1 MSLDW
6 VSQHRAQLVRAGVLR
21 QVLRV
26 ELIEQAIAEAA
37 IPLPPAE
44 QLQPLLQRF
53 WQQQQLP
60 PPMRQSWLVQCN
72 LTEADLALMVSRPL
86 RWTAWCRQRWGSKT
100 EALFL
105 KHKNQLDVATASIL
119 RLDDEGLAR
128 ELYLQLLEGESSFAE
143 LGRQF
148 CSEHPNRQ
156 SGQWGPKP
164 LSELPPALAE
174 LIRTTPLGQLREPQR
189 LGPGD
194 WVVLRLEAFSASRV
208 DDPATS
214 ERLLPLEGDA
224 WLAERIETWL
234 KECVESSSRTG
245 HA

>member
-6 VSQHRAQLVRAGVLR
+6 VSQHRAQLVRSGVLR

-26 ELIEQAIAEAA
+26 ELIEQAITEAG
-37 IPLPPAE
+37 ILLPPPE
-44 QLQPLLQRF
+44 QLEPLLQRF

-60 PPMRQSWLVQCN
+60 PPKRQSWLVQRD

-86 RWTAWCRQRWGSKT
+86 RWTAWCRQQWGSKIET
-100 EALFL
+100 LFL

-119 RLDDEGLAR
+119 RLDDQDLAR
-128 ELYLQLLEGESSFAE
+128 ELYLQLAEGESSFAE

-148 CSEHPNRQ
+148 CSEYPNRQ

-164 LSELPPALAE
+164 LSELPPALAN
-174 LIRTTPLGQLREPQR
+174 LIRTTPVSQLREPQR

-194 WVVLRLEAFSASRV
+194 WVVLRLEAFTASRV

-214 ERLLPLEGDA
+214 ERLLQLEGDA
-224 WLAERIETWL
+224 WLKERIEAWL
-234 KECVESSSRTG
+234 KTSVS
-245 HA
+245 A

>member
-6 VSQHRAQLVRAGVLR
+6 VREHRAQLVRVGVLR
-21 QVLRV
+21 QTLRV
-26 ELIEQAIAEAA
+26 ELIEQAIMEAG

-60 PPMRQSWLVQCN
+60 PSKREAWLAQRD
-72 LTEADLALMVSRPL
+72 LTEPDLAMIVSRPL
-86 RWTAWCRQRWGSKT
+86 RWKSWCRQQWAGKT

-105 KHKNQLDVATASIL
+105 KHKTVLDVATASIL
-119 RLDDEGLAR
+119 RLEEEGLAR
-128 ELYLQLLEGESSFAE
+128 ELYLQLAEGESSFVE

-148 CSEHPNRQ
+148 CNGHPNRQ

-164 LSELPPALAE
+164 LSALPPALAE
-174 LIRTTPLGQLREPQR
+174 LIRTTPVGQLREPQR

-194 WVVLRLEAFSASRV
+194 WVVLRVEAFTASRV
-208 DDPATS
+208 DDPATA
-214 ERLLPLEGDA
+214 ERLLQLQGEA
-224 WLAERIETWL
+224 WLAERIDAWL
-234 KECVESSSRTG
+234 K
-245 HA
+245 AP